1 MTLPATP
8 RRGLL
13 VAVGVSPDL
22 QVRFQYNPAT
32 LTDKRSVSYAALTA
46 PGTLLPLHQYT
57 GGGDRTISFTV
68 LVNGAPDRPPDPLIE
83 RDEAGGIGPELAKY
97 RAFVHPR
104 TGRWPEAKTS
114 RTGFTGLYTAQRHL
128 FEAPPDCRF
137 VYGDRVL
144 ECLVTEVSITEQL
157 FTADLA
163 PLRAE
168 IQLTL
173 TETTPYDPV
182 PPPSGA

>member
-1 MTLPATP
+1 MTLPPTP

-13 VAVGVSPDL
+13 EAVGVTPQL

-32 LTDKRSVSYAALTA
+32 LTDKRNVTYATHAA

-57 GGGDRTISFTV
+57 GGGDRTVSFTV
-68 LVNGAPDRPPDPLIE
+68 LVNGAPDRPPDPGIE
-83 RDEAGGIGPELAKY
+83 RDANGGIGPELAKY
-97 RAFVHPR
+97 RAFVYPR
-104 TGRWPEAKTS
+104 TARWREAGTS
-114 RTGFTGLYTAQRHL
+114 PTGFTGLYTAQRDL
-128 FEAPPDCRF
+128 FAAPPDCRF

-144 ECLVTEVSITEQL
+144 DCLVTEVSITEQL
-157 FTADLA
+157 FTAELA

-168 IQLTL
+168 VQLTL

-182 PPPSGA
+182 PPPPGG